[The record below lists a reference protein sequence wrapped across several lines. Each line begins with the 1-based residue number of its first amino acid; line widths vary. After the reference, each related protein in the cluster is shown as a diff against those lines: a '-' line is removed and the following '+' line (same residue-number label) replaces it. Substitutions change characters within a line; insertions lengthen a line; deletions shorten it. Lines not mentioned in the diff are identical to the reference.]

1 MFARLLIFLLLSW
14 VGILSGC
21 TSFQLGSNI
30 SKPPTYALKHPE
42 QTRLG
47 KRFEQEAQS
56 HFGESGFRIIQA
68 GMDGFLMR
76 MQMIAAAER
85 TLDLQYFIFHGDK
98 TGKLLTETVLK
109 AADRGVKVRV
119 LIDDGET
126 EPGDEQIAALSAHPG
141 IEIRVFNPFTYR
153 GHVKLFKSTE
163 FLFNASR
170 LDYRMHNKLLVVD
183 NAIALVGGR
192 NIGDQYFQVDPDSQ
206 FADDD
211 VFAVGLIV
219 QKLSGTFDEFWNFN
233 LSTPVEL
240 LSDEQPSPGA
250 LNAQRQRLKEAHR
263 ELETEG
269 LEFVKRLASD
279 KPFQDILNRHL
290 PVVWAQ
296 ARLIYDSP
304 DKKAVVN
311 GTLSGRLMQPAIIE
325 AANEVQSELLMVS
338 PYLIPDEESMQL
350 FKNLHQR
357 KTDIRILTNSMESAE
372 MSMAQSGYMHYR
384 IPLLENGVDL
394 YEIRSQLGNS
404 KGSGQSAAISRF
416 GNYGLHAKLYVFDRK
431 KLFIGSMNFDQRS
444 KHLNTEI
451 GLIIHSPELAQQV
464 ANRFQAMVQ
473 PANAYKL
480 SLHFNTGSGEPD
492 LVWQTQE
499 GGKTVVYDTE
509 PSRNDWQS
517 FKINV
522 LSALPVDDEL

>member
-1 MFARLLIFLLLSW
+1 
-14 VGILSGC
+14 
-21 TSFQLGSNI
+21 
-30 SKPPTYALKHPE
+30 
-42 QTRLG
+42 
-47 KRFEQEAQS
+47 
-56 HFGESGFRIIQA
+56 
-68 GMDGFLMR
+68 MR

-85 TLDLQYFIFHGDK
+85 SLDLQYFIFHGDK
-98 TGKLLTETVLK
+98 TGKLLTEAVLK

-126 EPGDEQIAALSAHPG
+126 EPGDEQIAALSAHPS
-141 IEIRVFNPFTYR
+141 IEIRVFNPFAYR

-192 NIGDQYFQVDPDSQ
+192 NIGDQYFQLDPDSQ

-211 VFAVGLIV
+211 VFAAGRIV
-219 QKLSGTFDEFWNFN
+219 QKLSTTFDEFWNFN
-233 LSTPVEL
+233 LSIPMEL
-240 LSDEQPSPGA
+240 LSDEQPSLDA
-250 LNAQRQRLKEAHR
+250 LNAQRQRLKDAHS
-263 ELETEG
+263 ELEAEG
-269 LEFVKRLASD
+269 LEFVKRLTSD
-279 KPFQDILNRHL
+279 KPFEDIINGHL

-296 ARLIYDSP
+296 AQLIYDSP
-304 DKKAVVN
+304 DKKAVEN
-311 GTLSGRLMQPAIIE
+311 GILSGRLMQPEIIN
-325 AANEVQSELLMVS
+325 ALNAVQSELLMVS
-338 PYLIPDEESMQL
+338 PYLIPDEESMEL
-350 FKNLHQR
+350 FKSLHQR
-357 KTDIRILTNSMESAE
+357 KARIRILTNSLESAE

-384 IPLLENGVDL
+384 IPLLENGVEL
-394 YEIRSQLGNS
+394 YEIRSQLGNN
-404 KGSGQSAAISRF
+404 KGSGQSAAISRY

-431 KLFIGSMNFDQRS
+431 KFFIGSMNFDQRS

-480 SLHFNTGSGEPD
+480 ALHSNTEGGEPS
-492 LVWQTQE
+492 LAWHTQV

-509 PSRNDWQS
+509 PSRSDWQS